1 MEKAAGHRPRL
12 PAPMAVKPIQR
23 VLVIKLGGVGE
34 MVLAFPAF
42 ERIRQAHPKA
52 KITLLT
58 TQPFEALAK
67 SSPFFNTVDADG
79 GAKDPA
85 SWTALILR
93 IRRGHFDRVYDLQND
108 NSTNLILQ
116 ALRPLAPAWSGTAIG
131 ASLPHR
137 NRHRARM
144 HQLERQADQ
153 LKDAGIWPDAPVK
166 PLSAAPPDISWILA
180 RSAQP
185 RSMTV
190 AGGHRPLVLL
200 APGSSDNHH
209 PERRWPIEL
218 YGQFAK
224 RMQDAGYDIVII
236 GSLHQSA
243 LAHSIQRMAPRARD
257 LTGRT
262 DLVQI
267 ASLGAR
273 AALAVGNDLGP
284 LHLIAAAGSPT
295 IALFNSEPDPFV
307 IAPRGHV
314 TVLHAPQLKSLAI
327 DTVESAARLLART
340 LA

>member
-1 MEKAAGHRPRL
+1 
-12 PAPMAVKPIQR
+12 MAVKPIQR

-67 SSPFFNTVDADG
+67 SSPFFNTVDPDG
-79 GAKDPA
+79 GGKDPA
-85 SWTALILR
+85 AWAALILR

-108 NSTNLILQ
+108 ASTNLIFQ
-116 ALRPLAPAWSGTAIG
+116 ALRPLGPAWSGAALG

-137 NRHRARM
+137 NRNRAKM

-153 LKDAGIWPDAPVK
+153 LKDAGIWPDAPTK
-166 PLSAAPPDISWILA
+166 PLSDAPPDISWILA

-185 RSMTV
+185 RSITV

-200 APGSSDNHH
+200 APGGEGRQ
-209 PERRWPIEL
+209 PQLRWPIEL

-224 RMQDAGYDIVII
+224 RMQDGGFDIVII
-236 GSLHQSA
+236 GSLQHAS
-243 LAHSIQRMAPRARD
+243 LAHAIQRQAARARD

-284 LHLIAAAGSPT
+284 LHLIAAAGAPT
-295 IALFNSEPDPFV
+295 IALFPSEPDPFV

-314 TVLHAPQLKSLAI
+314 TVLHALELKAL
-327 DTVESAARLLART
+327 TVDSVMSAALLLAQ
-340 LA
+340 APA

>member
-1 MEKAAGHRPRL
+1 
-12 PAPMAVKPIQR
+12 MAVKPIQR

-58 TQPFEALAK
+58 TQPFAALAK
-67 SSPFFNTVDADG
+67 SSPFFDAIDADG
-79 GAKDPA
+79 AAKDPA
-85 SWTALILR
+85 SWAALILR
-93 IRRGHFDRVYDLQND
+93 LRRGRFDRVYDLQND
-108 NSTNLILQ
+108 GATSLIFQ
-116 ALRPLAPAWSGTAIG
+116 GMRPLGPEWSGTALG

-137 NRHRARM
+137 ERHRNRM
-144 HQLERQADQ
+144 HQLERQASQ
-153 LKDAGIWPDAPVK
+153 LQDAGIWPDAPTK

-180 RSAQP
+180 RGAQP
-185 RSMTV
+185 RSMSV
-190 AGGHRPLVLL
+190 AGGHRPLVIL
-200 APGSSDNHH
+200 APASETNRA
-209 PERRWPIEL
+209 ELRWPIEL
-218 YGQFAK
+218 FGEFAR
-224 RMQDAGYDIVII
+224 RMQDAGYDIVVI
-236 GSLHQSA
+236 GALNQSN
-243 LAHSIQRMAPRARD
+243 LAHAIQRKAPRARD

-284 LHLIAAAGSPT
+284 LHLIAAAGAPT

-314 TVLHAPQLKSLAI
+314 TVLHAPDLKTLSV
-327 DTVESAARLLART
+327 DTVFSAAQLLART
-340 LA
+340 TA

>member
-1 MEKAAGHRPRL
+1 MS
-12 PAPMAVKPIQR
+12 VKPIQR
-23 VLVIKLGGVGE
+23 VLVIKLGPIGE

-42 ERIRQAHPKA
+42 ERIRQAHPRA
-52 KITLLT
+52 RITLLT

-67 SSPFFNTVDADG
+67 SSPFFNAVDAE
-79 GAKDPA
+79 GAPKDPA
-85 SWTALILR
+85 SWTALIIR

-108 NSTNLILQ
+108 AATNLIFQ
-116 ALRPLAPAWSGTAIG
+116 ALRPMAPEWSGTAMG
-131 ASLPHR
+131 AALPHR
-137 NRHRARM
+137 NRHRNKM

-153 LKDAGIWPDAPVK
+153 LKDAGIWPDAPTT

-200 APGSSDNHH
+200 APGGEGNR
-209 PERRWPIEL
+209 PELRWPVES

-224 RMQDAGYDIVII
+224 HMQERGFDIVII
-236 GSLHQSA
+236 GALNQA
-243 LAHSIQRMAPRARD
+243 PLAHSIQRQASRARD

-262 DLVQI
+262 DLAQI

-284 LHLIAAAGSPT
+284 LHLIAAAGAPT
-295 IALFNSEPDPFV
+295 IALFPSEPDPFV

-314 TVLHAPQLKSLAI
+314 TVLHAPQLKSLSI
-327 DTVESAARLLART
+327 ETVESAATLLART
-340 LA
+340 AS

>member
-1 MEKAAGHRPRL
+1 
-12 PAPMAVKPIQR
+12 MAVKPIQR

-34 MVLAFPAF
+34 WVLAFPAF
-42 ERIRQAHPKA
+42 ERIRQEHPRA

-58 TQPFEALAK
+58 SRPFEALAK
-67 SSPFFNTVDADG
+67 SSPYFNAVDAEG
-79 GAKDPA
+79 AAKDPA

-93 IRRGHFDRVYDLQND
+93 IRHGHFDRIYDLQND
-108 NSTNLILQ
+108 ASTNLIFQ
-116 ALRPLAPAWSGTAIG
+116 ALRPMPPQWSGAAMG

-137 NRHRARM
+137 NRRRGQM
-144 HQLERQADQ
+144 HPLERNAEQ
-153 LKDAGIWPDAPVK
+153 LKDAGIWPDAPTK

-200 APGSSDNHH
+200 APGGEGNH
-209 PERRWPIEL
+209 PELRWPVEL

-224 RMQDAGYDIVII
+224 QMQDRGYDIVII
-236 GSLHQSA
+236 GALNQA
-243 LAHSIQRMAPRARD
+243 PLAHSIQRLATRARD

-284 LHLIAAAGSPT
+284 LHLIAAAGAPT
-295 IALFNSEPDPFV
+295 IALFPSAPDPFP

-314 TVLHAPQLKSLAI
+314 TVLHAPQLKSL
-327 DTVESAARLLART
+327 TVDSVVSAALLLAR
-340 LA
+340 APA

>member
-1 MEKAAGHRPRL
+1 
-12 PAPMAVKPIQR
+12 MAVKPIQR

-67 SSPFFNTVDADG
+67 SSPFFNTVDAEG
-79 GAKDPA
+79 GGKDPA
-85 SWTALILR
+85 AWAALILR
-93 IRRGHFDRVYDLQND
+93 IRRGRFDRIYDLQND
-108 NSTNLILQ
+108 ASTNLVFQ
-116 ALRPLAPAWSGTAIG
+116 GLRPLAPEWSGTALG
-131 ASLPHR
+131 CSLPHR
-137 NRHRARM
+137 NRHRNQM

-153 LKDAGIWPDAPVK
+153 LRDAGIWPDAPTK
-166 PLSAAPPDISWILA
+166 PLSAAPPDISWVLA

-190 AGGHRPLVLL
+190 AGGHRPLVIL
-200 APGSSDNHH
+200 APASEGARA
-209 PERRWPIEL
+209 ELRWPIEL
-218 YGQFAK
+218 YGQFAR
-224 RMQDAGYDIVII
+224 RMQEAGFDIVII
-236 GSLHQSA
+236 GALDQAS
-243 LAHSIQRMAPRARD
+243 LAHAIQRQAPRARD

-284 LHLIAAAGSPT
+284 LHLIAAAGAPT
-295 IALFNSEPDPFV
+295 IALFNSEPDPFL

-314 TVLHAPQLKSLAI
+314 TVLHAPELKALSV
-327 DTVESAARLLART
+327 DTVVNAALLLART
-340 LA
+340 PA